1 MRELEQDSG
10 LERSAAGSLW
20 RHTLSQIPSLF
31 GRLVYLCSLRDQNTG
46 AYEHY
51 GLAQVFGDAEAD
63 RALRESHEQAFSEWL
78 CLNLERQKSDLD
90 LYLSGLTRDRR
101 RILGT
106 WIRLRPYAN
115 LVPSR
120 ARQVERDLY
129 MADLETILELL
140 KREYGVVSPDRDA

>member
-1 MRELEQDSG
+1 
-10 LERSAAGSLW
+10 
-20 RHTLSQIPSLF
+20 
-31 GRLVYLCSLRDQNTG
+31 
-46 AYEHY
+46 Y
-51 GLAQVFGDAEAD
+51 GLAQVFGEAEAD
-63 RALRESHEQAFSEWL
+63 RALRESHEQTFSEWL

-106 WIRLRPYAN
+106 WLRLRPYAN
-115 LVPSR
+115 LVPSG